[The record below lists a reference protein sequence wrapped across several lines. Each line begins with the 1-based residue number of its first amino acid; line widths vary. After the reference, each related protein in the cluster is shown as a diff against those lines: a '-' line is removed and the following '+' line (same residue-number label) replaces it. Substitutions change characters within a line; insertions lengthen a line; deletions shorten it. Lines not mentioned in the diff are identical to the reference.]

1 MKHYNY
7 IENEKQGKIFFKKPE
22 DFNRYSPKEEL
33 QYALGSLL
41 YMPADKEGISE
52 IVINRKYPELTSM
65 SWCLED
71 ALGDGNIEFA
81 ENNIFIQLENIYKA
95 VEKGELKEEYIPLI
109 FVRVRNVNQ
118 LRKLLK
124 RMKKLENVDIL
135 KYFTGFIFPKFN
147 SETGIS
153 YLDSV
158 CIYNESAKYRLYVM
172 PILESGLVMYK
183 ETRTVE
189 LMRIQSILTKE
200 QFQDMILNVRLG
212 ATDFSSLYGLRRS
225 INHTVYD
232 INVLRDV
239 ITDILNFFNR
249 KECNFVVSGPVWEY
263 FNSKTN
269 MDNRLLKPTLRM
281 TPFKDNMGER
291 EMILGQAIDGL
302 ISEVLLDRING
313 LCGKT
318 TIHPTHIKYINAL
331 QCVTQEEYEDA
342 CAILNSNGSGVMKGT
357 NGNKMN
363 EVKPHTTWAK
373 RIIAKA
379 KIYGVLREGINYASL
394 F

>member
-1 MKHYNY
+1 MKHFNY
-7 IENEKQGKIFFKKPE
+7 ISEEKKEEIFYKKPE
-22 DFNRYSPKEEL
+22 EFDRFNSKEDL

-41 YMPADKEGISE
+41 YMPADKEGIANM
-52 IVINRKYPELTSM
+52 VINRKYPQLTSM

-71 ALGDGNIEFA
+71 ALGDGNIELA

-95 VEKGELKEEYIPLI
+95 VEEGELKEEYIPLI
-109 FVRVRNVNQ
+109 FVRVRNVEQ

-124 RMKKLENVDIL
+124 RMKKIENVDIL

-153 YLDSV
+153 YLDSIH
-158 CIYNESAKYRLYVM
+158 IYNQKAKYQLYVM

-183 ETRTVE
+183 ETRNVE

-200 QFQDMILNVRLG
+200 QFKDIILNVRLG

-263 FNSKTN
+263 FNNNSN
-269 MDNRLLKPTLRM
+269 RENRLLKPTLRM
-281 TPFKDNMGER
+281 TPFKDNLDER

-302 ISEVLLDRING
+302 ISEVLLDKING

-342 CAILNSNGSGVMKGT
+342 CAILNSNGSGVMKGSG
-357 NGNKMN
+357 GNKMN
-363 EVKPHTTWAK
+363 EVKPHTTWANK
-373 RIIAKA
+373 IIAKS
-379 KIYGVLREGINYASL
+379 KIYGVLNEGVNYACL